1 MAGYFISDGEGGDL
15 QVNNQ
20 ALLPVGRSIQ
30 DILGFGVA
38 EKAIE
43 DIKSFRSDF
52 AKQLARMDN
61 SGNIGPLVEK
71 IDGLKDR
78 IERARTFAKDS
89 KEVRERYE
97 AELKEVDSD
106 LKNIDVDSI
115 KRLTRDRDKA
125 QNLLA
130 REKKQLSKLL
140 RDRISLLR
148 DYAWVA
154 FANKLEGEGLE
165 FIDEAGIRAS
175 AALVSSCH

>member
-1 MAGYFISDGEGGDL
+1 MGFSADGSEWRIRRSGGGVSGFKLWKIEDGNHREITSGQESFINTILPVDMAGYFISDGEGGDL

-89 KEVRERYE
+89 KEVRNVMKPSLR
-97 AELKEVDSD
+97 
-106 LKNIDVDSI
+106 
-115 KRLTRDRDKA
+115 
-125 QNLLA
+125 
-130 REKKQLSKLL
+130 KLIL
-140 RDRISLLR
+140 I
-148 DYAWVA
+148 
-154 FANKLEGEGLE
+154 
-165 FIDEAGIRAS
+165 
-175 AALVSSCH
+175 